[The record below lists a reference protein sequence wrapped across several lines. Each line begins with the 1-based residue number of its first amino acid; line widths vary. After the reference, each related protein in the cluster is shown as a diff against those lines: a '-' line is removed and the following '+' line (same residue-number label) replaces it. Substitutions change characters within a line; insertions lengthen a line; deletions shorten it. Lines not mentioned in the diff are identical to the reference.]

1 MFITRLDNILSD
13 KKLDE
18 NTVAVHWLK
27 KKFESYFGITLHSI
41 RKDSVYFYK
50 GYLST
55 SVWINYIGQY
65 NMVPRNINDHVL
77 LLLKLPKG
85 INGIYVEG
93 DISNRDEYELLIH
106 RGCYL
111 KIKRIQYV
119 LFKAFLIVFEVV
131 NNERSLE

>member
-77 LLLKLPKG
+77 LLLKVPKG
-85 INGIYVEG
+85 IMEFTLKGILVIG
-93 DISNRDEYELLIH
+93 MSMN
-106 RGCYL
+106 C
-111 KIKRIQYV
+111 
-119 LFKAFLIVFEVV
+119 
-131 NNERSLE
+131 